1 MPTAQAQSEYVGFLH
16 TYMDFLDKMLQDE
29 GEKLKAIQSRELPRI
44 ERSIAV
50 SQANAKQ
57 LDNYE
62 QRRME
67 LQTDAG
73 FGGMTFRQLIEKA
86 PADEKGALQTL
97 YARFEQAV
105 QEIKF
110 NNDKSM
116 AVARDNLLELDPEAV
131 LAAEHA
137 DARQN
142 PYSRIKKTNDENN
155 QNNLLQAKV

>member
-1 MPTAQAQSEYVGFLH
+1 MPTAQAQREYVGFLRVY
-16 TYMDFLDKMLQDE
+16 TDFLDKMLQDE
-29 GEKLKAIQSRELPRI
+29 GEKLKAIQSRELARI
-44 ERSIAV
+44 EHSITV

-62 QRRME
+62 QRRMD
-67 LQTDAG
+67 LQREAG
-73 FGGMTFRQLIEKA
+73 FGGLTFRQLIARA
-86 PADEKGALQTL
+86 PEDEKGVLQTL

-131 LAAEHA
+131 LAAAHA
-137 DARQN
+137 DAPQN
-142 PYSRIKKTNDENN
+142 PYSRMKKSNDENN
-155 QNNLLQAKV
+155 QNNLLQTKV